1 MSFGDWDGNG
11 KPVAQVNEE
20 DAQGKLLLMVDKHV
34 C

>member
-11 KPVAQVNEE
+11 KPVAQVNE
-20 DAQGKLLLMVDKHV
+20 DTQGKLLLMVDKHV